1 MLEIVLTTGKINK
14 KKRLTK
20 MDLEAILIII
30 KDMHF
35 IMSQLSSF
43 KILWIYLSELGKYWE
58 ESNEKNRNHGS

>member
-30 KDMHF
+30 KDMRF

-43 KILWIYLSELGKYWE
+43 KIL
-58 ESNEKNRNHGS
+58 